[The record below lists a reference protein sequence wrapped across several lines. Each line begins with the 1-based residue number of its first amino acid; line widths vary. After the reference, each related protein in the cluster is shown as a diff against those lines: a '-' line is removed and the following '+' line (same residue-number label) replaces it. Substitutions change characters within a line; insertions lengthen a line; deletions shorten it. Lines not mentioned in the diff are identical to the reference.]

1 MTWTEIGAAVG
12 FLTGAYT
19 LLDRFMKGRP
29 IAYLVATGTAS
40 NAILRLRVKNV
51 GQQDVVLRRLF
62 SIPRFYQIAKND
74 STLGIVEA
82 QFGWFTAVLQPGE
95 QMDFPVFPSRSSR
108 AWATENWGS
117 CAFVISWRRATSTW
131 LPQIPYCLFTSM
143 RTVEQLKSAYR
154 APVNL

>member
-19 LLDRFMKGRP
+19 LFDRFVKGRP
-29 IAYLVATGTAS
+29 IAYLVATGPAS

-95 QMDFPVFPSRSSR
+95 QMDFPVFPSR
-108 AWATENWGS
+108 AAEKWGS

-143 RTVEQLKSAYR
+143 HAIEQLKTAYR
-154 APVNL
+154 APVNF